1 MTDPFG
7 GFDPQ
12 AWLADYGARAQRMYA
27 EATRQQQA
35 LASLTAEA
43 TAGAVTVRIGVAGA
57 LRGVE
62 MADGVRPSAAELTT
76 SFEQAY
82 RTAVQ
87 IINDGT
93 AQHAGGV
100 DAAVR
105 ESGPGPA
112 EDTGPGPRPAT
123 GHLLTEDDTTVSVEM
138 PIDAEFDEF
147 LAALDEGEPEDL
159 TAIVNNPVF
168 QRYRS
173 PGDPNTWQADLQR
186 QVQRITA
193 NAAQITELAARITG
207 RAETPEMTIEV
218 GSQGRIDSLRFTDRV
233 TRLRRE
239 QVGAAIIEVYTEAAR
254 DAERQLAEALAEL
267 GITPQE

>member
-1 MTDPFG
+1 MPPISG
-7 GFDPQ
+7 P
-12 AWLADYGARAQRMYA
+12 
-27 EATRQQQA
+27 
-35 LASLTAEA
+35 
-43 TAGAVTVRIGVAGA
+43 
-57 LRGVE
+57 
-62 MADGVRPSAAELTT
+62 AAEVDITLDLV
-76 SFEQAY
+76 
-82 RTAVQ
+82 R
-87 IINDGT
+87 DLLRD
-93 AQHAGGV
+93 QHPDLAERPLSPLAEGWDNAMFRLGQHFLV
-100 DAAVR
+100 RLPRRRAA
-105 ESGPGPA
+105 
-112 EDTGPGPRPAT
+112 
-123 GHLLTEDDTTVSVEM
+123 
-138 PIDAEFDEF
+138 
-147 LAALDEGEPEDL
+147 AALVEGEPEDL